1 MMERPQ
7 NQEELAERRLQ
18 LQSKYNQIEKD
29 RFELAMKDIWDD
41 SDYRQEHEWHEEM
54 LKIKKELEKLYEQ
67 NWCWKH

>member
-18 LQSKYNQIEKD
+18 LQSKYNQIGKD
-29 RFELAMKDIWDD
+29 RFELAMKDVWDD
-41 SDYRQEHEWHEEM
+41 SDYRQEHEWYEEM

-67 NWCWKH
+67 N

>member
-18 LQSKYNQIEKD
+18 LQSKYNQLEKD
-29 RFELAMKDIWDD
+29 RFELAMKDVWDD

-67 NWCWKH
+67 N

>member
-7 NQEELAERRLQ
+7 NQEELSEKRLQ

-29 RFELAMKDIWDD
+29 RFELAMKDVWDD
-41 SDYRQEHEWHEEM
+41 SDYRQDNEWHQSL

-67 NWCWKH
+67 N

>member
-29 RFELAMKDIWDD
+29 RFELAMKDVWDD
-41 SDYRQEHEWHEEM
+41 SDYRQDNEWHEEM

-67 NWCWKH
+67 N

>member
-29 RFELAMKDIWDD
+29 RFELAMKDVWDD
-41 SDYRQEHEWHEEM
+41 FDYRQDNEWHEEM

-67 NWCWKH
+67 N